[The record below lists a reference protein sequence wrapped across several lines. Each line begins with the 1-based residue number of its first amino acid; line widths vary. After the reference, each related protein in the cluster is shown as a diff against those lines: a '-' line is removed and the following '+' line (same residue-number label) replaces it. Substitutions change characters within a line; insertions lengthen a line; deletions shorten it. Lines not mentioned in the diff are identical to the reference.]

1 VDTGYDARLHDIEV
15 ADRDLLVRNIRL
27 GSRIWSAAQAFFF
40 MAFLFAF
47 FYLRALNS
55 NGIWRG
61 WPHTHKP
68 HPSLA
73 FGIVILLCVVGAAA
87 IALGG
92 AYLRPSAWRAAA
104 GGALLAVLAAI
115 ALQAAQFS
123 SLGFG
128 PTDGG
133 YASVFVGW
141 TGTFTVFLL
150 GAGYWLT
157 TAVTGG
163 EHARSTDGRSIGA
176 VTLEAAA
183 FVLLVQ
189 AAVAF
194 VAFLLLYVV
203 A

>member
-1 VDTGYDARLHDIEV
+1 MASGYGYARDDLADVDE
-15 ADRDLLVRNIRL
+15 LLVDNVRS
-27 GSRIWSAAQAFFF
+27 GSRIFAAGEAFFF

-61 WPHTHKP
+61 WPHHLP

-73 FGIVILLCVVGAAA
+73 FGIVILLCVLGASAAA
-87 IALGG
+87 LAGSYVRPAVWRPALIAALG
-92 AYLRPSAWRAAA
+92 LS
-104 GGALLAVLAAI
+104 LAAV

-141 TGTFTVFLL
+141 TGTFTLFLL
-150 GAGYWLT
+150 GVAYWMTTVLT
-157 TAVTGG
+157 GSWAANTGSPL
-163 EHARSTDGRSIGA
+163 RSA
-176 VTLEAAA
+176 NVEACA
-183 FVLLVQ
+183 FVLLVLAGVEF
-189 AAVAF
+189 AAF
-194 VAFLLLYVV
+194 ILLYVV

>member
-1 VDTGYDARLHDIEV
+1 MDTGYNARFGDAEV
-15 ADRDLLVRNIRL
+15 ADAEQLVRNVRV
-27 GSRIWSAAQAFFF
+27 GSRIWAAAQAFFF

-61 WPHTHKP
+61 WPGHLP

-73 FGIVILLCVVGAAA
+73 FGIAILLCVLGGS
-87 IALGG
+87 ALALAG
-92 AYLRPSAWRAAA
+92 AYLRPAAWRVMA
-104 GGALLAVLAAI
+104 GGALLALLAAV

-150 GAGYWLT
+150 GTSYWLA
-157 TAVTGG
+157 TAVASGDR
-163 EHARSTDGRSIGA
+163 ARDADGRSIVA
-176 VTLEAAA
+176 ATVEAAA
-183 FVLLVQ
+183 FVLLVL
-189 AAVAF
+189 AAIEF
-194 VAFLLLYVV
+194 VAFILLYVV